1 MILFYLDDDCDDD
14 STNKKKHC
22 QRHTYT
28 ETHIKISTM
37 KITHTHNN
45 EAILSFLCL
54 RLMRVCE
61 VVVVVVVE
69 VGTLVGEI
77 NP

>member
-1 MILFYLDDDCDDD
+1 MDDDCVDD
-14 STNKKKHC
+14 SNQQKKTLSTTHI
-22 QRHTYT
+22 YT

-37 KITHTHNN
+37 KITHTHTQQRGNFVVFMF
-45 EAILSFLCL
+45 ETDAC
-54 RLMRVCE
+54 VCE
-61 VVVVVVVE
+61 VVVVVME